1 MSLRQ
6 KKDIFQ
12 CFYFGDMS
20 MKNRLDKSNN
30 NQIIEGSIWKNML
43 RYFWAL
49 LLGAFFQQFYNTV
62 DAIIVGKA
70 VGSDA
75 LAAVGGS
82 AAMVVNLFVG
92 FFMGLSSGA
101 TVVIAQF
108 YGADRKQEV
117 KKAVHT
123 AIALALIGG
132 IFITIVGNIT
142 ASWII
147 KAMKTPTEVVE
158 ASTVYLRIYFIGM
171 IANLVYN
178 MGAGILRAIGDSKRP
193 LYVLIISCFVNIF
206 LDMLFVIGLG
216 LGKMGVTEGV
226 IGVAVATVLCQ
237 IISAVIIIVMLARS
251 NDSYKLYLNQI
262 RIDSEMLTRI
272 IRIGLPAGI
281 QSTMYTLSNVLIQ
294 ASINE
299 FGKDATAAWA
309 AYGKIDVLFWM
320 TISSLGTAATTFA
333 GQNFGA
339 GKYDRVRSSTRQA
352 FVIAA
357 IITIP
362 LSAILYFWGKGFLY
376 IFVDNVEVINIGIQ
390 MIKFLAPFYC
400 LYIGVEI
407 FSGVLRGI
415 GTALMPMLITLSGIC
430 ALRVAWILIAF
441 PMNRTLEMVET
452 SYPITWGTTSLLFLI
467 YYFYYVKK
475 HNISGRA
482 NTEQAQ

>member
-1 MSLRQ
+1 M
-6 KKDIFQ
+6 KK
-12 CFYFGDMS
+12 GL
-20 MKNRLDKSNN
+20 NNTTN
-30 NQIIEGSIWKNML
+30 NQITEGSIWKNML
-43 RYFWAL
+43 KYFWAL

-108 YGADRKQEV
+108 YGAGRKDEV

-123 AIALALIGG
+123 AIALAIIGG
-132 IFITIVGNIT
+132 IFITIVGILT
-142 ASWII
+142 SSWII
-147 KAMKTPTEVVE
+147 GAMNTPIEVVE
-158 ASTVYLRIYFIGM
+158 ASTVYLRIFFLGM

-193 LYVLIISCFVNIF
+193 LYVLIISCFVNIL
-206 LDMLFVIGLG
+206 LDILFVIVLG
-216 LGKMGVTEGV
+216 LGKMGITQGV
-226 IGVAVATVLCQ
+226 IGVAVATILCQ
-237 IISAVIIIVMLARS
+237 IISAVIIVVMLIRS
-251 NDSYKLYLNQI
+251 DDSYKLYLSQI
-262 RIDSEMLTRI
+262 RIDREMLLRI

-320 TISSLGTAATTFA
+320 TISSLGTAVTTFA

-339 GKYDRVRSSTRQA
+339 GKYDRVRKSAQQA
-352 FVIAA
+352 FIIAA
-357 IITIP
+357 VITIP
-362 LSAILYFWGKGFLY
+362 LSTILYIWGKGFLY
-376 IFVDNVEVINIGIQ
+376 IFVDDINVINIGIQ

-430 ALRVAWILIAF
+430 VLRVAWILIVF
-441 PMNRTLEMVET
+441 PMNRTIETVET

-467 YYFYYVKK
+467 YYLYYIRK
-475 HNISGRA
+475 HNLSKNPHNNIG
-482 NTEQAQ
+482 